1 MSGRSSSSGSHP
13 SSATRRSTSLSPAVL
28 RAVLS
33 AVTAP
38 PRAPTTEPAEAP
50 TVPRVRRGRA
60 SAQNWLGRIN
70 WWHLAPILIAAV
82 FAIVYLIW
90 QPRTVDLAAHT
101 FRAELFGEEGF
112 TIWNGQWYG
121 GHHTPAYSIIS
132 PPLAWL
138 LSPPVALAIAAVAS
152 AALFP
157 PLMRGHFGEERARWG
172 SIWFG
177 AGTATLLFTARLPF
191 AIGVAFG
198 LAALLALQRH
208 RYGLAIVFAVLCPLG
223 SPVAGLFLAMAGVAY
238 AIAERRDRTK
248 RLEGLAI
255 AAASF
260 IPPVFLAW
268 AFPEGGW
275 APFPTSAYVP
285 IPLFALACLIVLPR
299 EESAL
304 RWGAVL
310 YGLGATLALAVET
323 PMGGNAV
330 RLGALFGGPVLVCA
344 LWGRRFRYRLVV
356 LPLIAAG
363 FAALALWQWS
373 PAVRDVIKYIE
384 DPAAKSDYFEPLRQF
399 LFTLPDQR
407 RIEIPFTRSHWEG
420 AEVAMDQ
427 ALARGWLRQLD
438 TGLHPIFYR
447 EGINRLTYASWL
459 VDNAVRYVALP
470 SAKPDKSS
478 YAERALIEKG
488 LPYLRLRWKSD
499 DWRVYEV
506 LLPAPL
512 VIPQKDAN
520 VVLEQLQ
527 SDELLLDVKRP
538 GEAIVKVRWT
548 PYWFASHACVE
559 PYGDWTK
566 VIAEQKGFVR
576 LSTRF
581 APERL
586 FQRGRRCDDSVNG

>member
-1 MSGRSSSSGSHP
+1 
-13 SSATRRSTSLSPAVL
+13 VL

-38 PRAPTTEPAEAP
+38 PKAPGSGATEAAP
-50 TVPRVRRGRA
+50 VPRFRRDRQSGLPWYR
-60 SAQNWLGRIN
+60 RIDP
-70 WWHLAPILIAAV
+70 WKVAPIAIAV
-82 FAIVYLIW
+82 LFAIVYLIW

-101 FRAELFGEEGF
+101 FRADLFGEEGF

-121 GHHTPAYSIIS
+121 GHHTPAYSILS

-138 LSPPVALAIAAVAS
+138 LSPPLALAAAAVAS

-157 PLMRGHFGEERARWG
+157 PLARGYFGAERARWG
-172 SIWFG
+172 AIWFG
-177 AGTATLLFTARLPF
+177 AATATLLFTSRVPF
-191 AIGVAFG
+191 AIGIALG

-208 RYGLAIVFAVLCPLG
+208 RYGLAILLAALCPLG

-255 AAASF
+255 AAAAF
-260 IPPVFLAW
+260 IPPLFLSW

-275 APFPTSAYVP
+275 APFPVSAYVP
-285 IPLFALACLIVLPR
+285 IPLFTLACLLLLPR
-299 EESAL
+299 EEAAL
-304 RWGAVL
+304 RWGVLL
-310 YGLGATLALAVET
+310 YGLGATLAVVMET

-330 RLGALFGGPVLVCA
+330 RLGALFGGPVMLCA
-344 LWGRRFRYRLVV
+344 VWGRHWRWPRVTIPLVV
-356 LPLIAAG
+356 AG
-363 FAALALWQWS
+363 FATLALWQWS

-399 LFTLPDQR
+399 LYTLPDQR

-420 AEVAMDQ
+420 SEVAME
-427 ALARGWLRQLD
+427 APLARGWLRQLD

-447 EGINRLTYASWL
+447 DGLNELTYASWL
-459 VDNAVRYVALP
+459 ADNAVRYVALP

-478 YAERALIEKG
+478 YRERALIENG
-488 LPYLRLRWKSD
+488 LRYLRLRWKSD
-499 DWRVYEV
+499 EWRVYEV

-520 VVLEQLQ
+520 VVLEQLG
-527 SDELLLDVKRP
+527 SDELLLDVLKP

-548 PYWFASHACVE
+548 PYWFASNACVE
-559 PYGDWTK
+559 PQGEWTR
-566 VIAEQKGFVR
+566 VIAEEVGFVR

-586 FQRGRRCDDSVNG
+586 FSRGRRCDDSVTG